1 MSIRGIFGNI
11 RGTQYTGHSPKYI
24 QYIVLFMCFLWF
36 ESYCLYQTQKDALFG
51 VLFLLNDGAF
61 GELKR
66 AGLSFR
72 LTDNGKFCYNT
83 GEHRAIIRNKAG
95 SI

>member
-1 MSIRGIFGNI
+1 MVRALASHARG
-11 RGTQYTGHSPKYI
+11 RR
-24 QYIVLFMCFLWF
+24 F

>member
-1 MSIRGIFGNI
+1 MVRALASHARG
-11 RGTQYTGHSPKYI
+11 RR
-24 QYIVLFMCFLWF
+24 F

-61 GELKR
+61 GELKG

-72 LTDNGKFCYNT
+72 LTDNGCSV
-83 GEHRAIIRNKAG
+83 IIRENTERLSETRRDRFKIAA
-95 SI
+95 